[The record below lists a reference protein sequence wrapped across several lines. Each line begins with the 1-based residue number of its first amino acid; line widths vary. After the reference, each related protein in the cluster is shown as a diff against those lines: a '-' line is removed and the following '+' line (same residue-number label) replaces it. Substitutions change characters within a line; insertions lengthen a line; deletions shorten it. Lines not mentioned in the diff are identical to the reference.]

1 MVNDGAQPQPP
12 EGYEVGSFDDGTVD
26 KSATRTVWVKTGDP
40 DDDESDAKAYWFE
53 LKADVPLRKK
63 NEVLEN
69 NLTVKEGPNG
79 EPQQSLSSE
88 YYTDMLEYMVVDWF
102 GAGEEDVPGLST
114 FLSSMS
120 TDFEGLTDQVPDPF
134 GPGNTDD
141 RGK

>member
-1 MVNDGAQPQPP
+1 MANDAPEPEPP
-12 EGYEVGSFDDGTVD
+12 EGYEIGSFEDATVD
-26 KSATRTVWVKTGDP
+26 KSATRTVWVTTGDP
-40 DDDESDAKAYWFE
+40 DEDDEARAYWFE

-69 NLTVKEGPNG
+69 NLTISEGDDG
-79 EPQQSLSSE
+79 SPQQSLSSD

-102 GAGEEDVPGLST
+102 GAHEDGVPGLAT

-120 TDFEGLTDQVPDPF
+120 TDFEALTEEVPDPF
-134 GPGNTDD
+134 GAGSGED

>member
-1 MVNDGAQPQPP
+1 MENDAQPPEPP
-12 EGYEVGSFDDGTVD
+12 EGYELGSFDDGTVD
-26 KSATRTVWVKTGDP
+26 KSATRKVWVTSGDP
-40 DDDESDAKAYWFE
+40 DDEPDPKAYWFE

-69 NLTVKEGPNG
+69 NLTMKEGPDG
-79 EPQQSLSSE
+79 QPQQSLSSD

-102 GAGEEDVPGLST
+102 GADEDGVAGLSA

-120 TDFEGLTDQVPDPF
+120 TDFESLTEEAPDPF
-134 GPGNTDD
+134 GAGGGD